1 MARDSGHLR
10 PSVSG
15 LFNCLCIR
23 SSVMT
28 SVKETMIHYI
38 RRRVGCEKII
48 RPTGV
53 YTSIQYTGKH
63 FPVDK
68 KITTTKN
75 CQLLVLLILFKC

>member
-10 PSVSG
+10 RSVSG
-15 LFNCLCIR
+15 LFNCLSIR

-48 RPTGV
+48 GPTGV

-68 KITTTKN
+68 KITTQN
-75 CQLLVLLILFKC
+75 CQLLVLLILKC